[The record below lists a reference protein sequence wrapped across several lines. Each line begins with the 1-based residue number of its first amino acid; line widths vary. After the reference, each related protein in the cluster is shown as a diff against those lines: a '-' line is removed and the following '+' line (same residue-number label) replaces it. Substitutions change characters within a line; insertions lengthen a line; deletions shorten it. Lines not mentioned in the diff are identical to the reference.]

1 MRIATPGTASI
12 SGVDMSDD
20 ATGVQTSTPDRIR
33 RPLRCGEPTVHEFST
48 ADGVG
53 LRLTR
58 FQGGTK
64 GPVIL
69 TPGFGTSSIAYT
81 IDTTDTNYPEFLF
94 ERGYDVWVLDYRASP
109 LLPSGST
116 QFTLDD
122 IARYD
127 YPAAVDTVREIAGVE
142 DVQIMAHCVG
152 SLTLLMALSLG
163 LTGIRSSVAS
173 QLTLHPRAGALN
185 ELRAGIYA
193 ANVMDALGIDSLTTE
208 FDDDPSLFEK
218 LYDKALSIY
227 PSGEEPCDR
236 PFCRRVMFM
245 YGEVYD
251 HDHINEA
258 THDHLEEAFGVA
270 NIKTLT
276 QITKIL
282 REDHAVSFDG
292 DHDYLDG
299 AANMRAPI
307 DFIHGEHNRLFLPEG
322 SALTY
327 EWLREVNGPEL
338 YSRTIIPGYS
348 HMDCFVG
355 KDAARDVYPTVTAL
369 LDRFN

>member
-1 MRIATPGTASI
+1 
-12 SGVDMSDD
+12 MSDGDEARTMTD
-20 ATGVQTSTPDRIR
+20 ASTRPR
-33 RPLRCGEPTVHEFST
+33 RPLRCGEPTIHRFRT
-48 ADGVG
+48 QDGVE
-53 LRLTR
+53 LQLSR

-69 TPGFGTSSIAYT
+69 TPGFGTSSLAYT
-81 IDTTDTNYPEFLF
+81 LDTTDTNYPEYLY
-94 ERGYDVWVLDYRASP
+94 EHGYDVWVLDYRASP
-109 LLPSGST
+109 LLPSGGT

-127 YPAAVDTVREIAGVE
+127 YPAAVDEVRREAGVD

-152 SLTLLMALSLG
+152 SLTFLMALSLG
-163 LTGIRSSVAS
+163 LPGVRSGVAS
-173 QLTLHPRAGALN
+173 QLTLHPRAGTLN

-193 ANVMDALGIDSLTTE
+193 ANVMDALGIDTLTTE
-208 FDDDPSLFEK
+208 FDDDPSWFER
-218 LYDKALSIY
+218 LYDQALAVY
-227 PSGEEPCDR
+227 PSGDEPCDR

-251 HDHINEA
+251 HDKLNDA

-282 REDHAVSFDG
+282 REDHAVSYDG

-299 AANMRAPI
+299 AANMRVPVA
-307 DFIHGEHNRLFLPEG
+307 FLHGEHNRLFLPEG
-322 SALTY
+322 SRLTY
-327 EWLREVNGPEL
+327 EWLREQNGPEL
-338 YSRTIIPGYS
+338 YSRHVIPGYS

-355 KDAARDVYPTVTAL
+355 KDAARDVYPVVTAQ
-369 LDRFN
+369 LDLYN